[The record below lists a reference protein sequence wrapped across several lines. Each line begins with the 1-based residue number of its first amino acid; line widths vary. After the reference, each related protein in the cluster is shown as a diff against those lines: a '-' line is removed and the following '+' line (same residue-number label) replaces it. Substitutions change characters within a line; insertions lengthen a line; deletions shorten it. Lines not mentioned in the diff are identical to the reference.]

1 MDERLKN
8 AFLELLRSGIW
19 GTHPDAAYFSDFSE
33 ADWCTVHTIVCKQ
46 AVIAVCLQAVC
57 RLPENCRPPSSLL
70 LKWIGQGK
78 YIEAQNC
85 KIAEIWIE
93 LNEKFSAEG
102 IHPVILKGLS
112 FANNYANPLSR
123 QAGDLDLLIP
133 DQFEKTIAL
142 VKRWGCQVQSTLQ
155 HDSFSYKEIAIELH
169 PRINSFE
176 YNYRLP
182 CHVAIATFD
191 SVTIRIPDVNTE
203 CILLLVHAAKH
214 LMNIGIGY
222 RLLCDWAVFLKRN
235 SQRLD
240 VQLLSDEIQ
249 RIGIQHFVAEFTDLA
264 FRELNLSVPELEFW
278 RKGSKQKYS
287 KRLSEELF
295 FGGDFV
301 NIRHKSTALGSFQE
315 KFDFYVW
322 HKITRWYYWPRVFW
336 KYVPFYFGKMI
347 LFKLRKIY
355 RQLLRTTPH
364 RT

>member
-19 GTHPDAAYFSDFSE
+19 GTRPNVAYFSDFSE
-33 ADWCTVHTIVCKQ
+33 ADWYIVHTIVCKQ

-57 RLPENCRPPSSLL
+57 RLPESCRPPSSLL

-78 YIEAQNC
+78 YIEGQNR
-85 KIAEIWIE
+85 KIAEIWTE

-102 IHPVILKGLS
+102 ICPVILKGLS
-112 FANNYANPLSR
+112 FANNYPNPLVR

-142 VKRWGCQVQSTLQ
+142 VKRWGYQVQSTLQ
-155 HDSFSYKEIAIELH
+155 HDSFYYKEIAIELH

-203 CILLLVHAAKH
+203 CILLLLHAAKH
-214 LMNIGIGY
+214 LVNVGIGY

-235 SQRLD
+235 YQRLD

-249 RIGIQHFVAEFTDLA
+249 HIGIQHFVAEFTDLA
-264 FRELNLSVPELEFW
+264 FRELNLSIAELEFW
-278 RKGSKQKYS
+278 RKGSSLKYS
-287 KRLSEELF
+287 RQLAEELWSW
-295 FGGDFV
+295 GDFE
-301 NIRHKSTALGSFQE
+301 NIRNKATSLNSFWS
-315 KFDFYVW
+315 KIDFYILC
-322 HKITRWYYWPRVFW
+322 KIRRRYYWPRVFW
-336 KYVPFYFGKMI
+336 KNLPNLLGSII
-347 LFKLRKIY
+347 LFRIKKYINICLKK
-355 RQLLRTTPH
+355 TPH